1 MLLVELVGLAHETI
15 DGRRNDGFGDS
26 IALPPSKNSG
36 DKAENLQHESD
47 LMNSTDSLRYEPDH
61 EDDLDGA
68 SEELGNA
75 GFRMRNK
82 KHGFHDCIPVNRPIR
97 SAFALMLT
105 L

>member
-1 MLLVELVGLAHETI
+1 
-15 DGRRNDGFGDS
+15 
-26 IALPPSKNSG
+26 
-36 DKAENLQHESD
+36 
-47 LMNSTDSLRYEPDH
+47 MNSTDSLRYEPDH

-82 KHGFHDCIPVNRPIR
+82 KHGFHDCTLVNRPIR

-105 L
+105 IYNQHKIAHGFPWADESDDQISMIVNEANPRN

>member
-1 MLLVELVGLAHETI
+1 
-15 DGRRNDGFGDS
+15 
-26 IALPPSKNSG
+26 
-36 DKAENLQHESD
+36 
-47 LMNSTDSLRYEPDH
+47 MNSTDSLRYEPDH

-82 KHGFHDCIPVNRPIR
+82 KHGFHDCTLVNRPIR

-105 L
+105 IYNQHKIAHGFPWATRLVNGFQGVYPLA

>member
-15 DGRRNDGFGDS
+15 DGRHDEGFGDS
-26 IALPPSKNSG
+26 IAMPPEYDSG
-36 DKAENLQHESD
+36 NKAENSQNESD
-47 LMNSTDSLRYEPDH
+47 SMNSTDSLRYEPDH

-68 SEELGNA
+68 SEELGDA

-97 SAFALMLT
+97 SACALMLT